1 MNMFSKTHLSKLE
14 PSSTLLINEQC
25 KAMEKSG
32 KEVFKF
38 GFGQSPFPIPELIVD
53 ELKIHAFEKDYL
65 PVNGLLSLRNSIHKN
80 LLKKGLNHF
89 SVTNIFVG
97 PGTKQLMFLLQLAFD
112 GDIIL
117 PAPSWVSYEPQS
129 TISKNK
135 VLWIQTKAEN
145 NWHVTADEIT
155 ETLKKVNSKN
165 KIIILNSPNNPSG
178 TNARNLK
185 ELSEIFKKNNII
197 VLSDEIYSDLNF
209 SDNYES
215 IAKYYPEKTI
225 ISNGLSKWCG
235 AGGWRLGFFVIPESL
250 KELNNTM
257 QVLASE
263 AYSSAS
269 APVQYAAIAAYETDQ
284 SKFLNHSKKILNLIS
299 DYCYKK
305 LNTNNIEIIKP
316 EGGFYVM
323 PDFSKLLKHK
333 YKSSSNFCKILL
345 EETGVAVLPGSDF
358 GFDPEKL
365 IFRLSFVD
373 FDGGKFLNYSYSKE
387 NLNED
392 DLFLFAPK
400 ITKGIQKIVDW
411 SSKQKA

>member
-1 MNMFSKTHLSKLE
+1 MNMFSKKHLSKLE

-25 KAMEKSG
+25 KAIEKSG

-38 GFGQSPFPIPELIVD
+38 GFGQSPFPIPQLIVD

-65 PVNGLLSLRNSIHKN
+65 PVNGLLSLRNAIHKN
-80 LLKKGLNHF
+80 LLKKELNHF
-89 SVTNIFVG
+89 SVNNIFVG

-129 TISKNK
+129 IISKNK
-135 VLWIQTKAEN
+135 VLWIQTKVEN
-145 NWHVTADEIT
+145 NWHVTADEIN
-155 ETLKKVNSKN
+155 EILKQSNSKN
-165 KIIILNSPNNPSG
+165 KFIILNSPNNPSG
-178 TNARNLK
+178 TNARNLE
-185 ELSEIFKKNNII
+185 ELSKIFKKNNII

-209 SDNYES
+209 SDNYDS

-235 AGGWRLGFFVIPESL
+235 AGGWRLGFFAIPDSL

-284 SKFLNHSKKILNLIS
+284 SKFLKHSKKILNLIS

-305 LNTNNIEIIKP
+305 LNTNNIEVIKP

-333 YKSSSNFCKILL
+333 FESSSNFCKILL

-373 FDGGKFLNYSYSKE
+373 FDGEKFLNYSYSKE

>member
-65 PVNGLLSLRNSIHKN
+65 HVNGLLSLRNSIHKN

-235 AGGWRLGFFVIPESL
+235 AGGWRLGFFVIPDSL
-250 KELNNTM
+250 KELNDTM

-305 LNTNNIEIIKP
+305 LNTNKIEIIKP